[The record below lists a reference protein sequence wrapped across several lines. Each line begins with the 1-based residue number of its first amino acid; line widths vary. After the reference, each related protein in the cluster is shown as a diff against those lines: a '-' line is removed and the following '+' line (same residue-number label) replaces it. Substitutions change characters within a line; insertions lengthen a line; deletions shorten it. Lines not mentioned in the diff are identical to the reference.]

1 MRDSA
6 HGTEEHF
13 CHIQKL
19 CVGWAAVTGK
29 SSWVS
34 NRLEAVAS
42 TEKRRTHDKP
52 RDLTWEGN
60 FPFHFYPFLP
70 LYFIPCPPTLLQK
83 SKMVMLQLTDHAKD
97 LFPLSHPV

>member
-6 HGTEEHF
+6 NATEEHF
-13 CHIQKL
+13 CNIQKP

-42 TEKRRTHDKP
+42 TEKRQTHDKR
-52 RDLTWEGN
+52 RDVT
-60 FPFHFYPFLP
+60 
-70 LYFIPCPPTLLQK
+70 
-83 SKMVMLQLTDHAKD
+83 
-97 LFPLSHPV
+97 